1 MKNVQFGW
9 SQIGKVVPSF
19 IGQILA
25 IGGTIMTA
33 LAAIQTLYPLVITDH
48 IIAETGK
55 VIALVGILAPFFGVK
70 KDAPVADDKQG

>member
-1 MKNVQFGW
+1 MKNVQFGF
-9 SQIGKVVPSF
+9 SQLKNVVPSF
-19 IGQILA
+19 VGHILA

-33 LAAIQTLYPLVITDH
+33 LAAIQTLYPNLITDH

-70 KDAPVADDKQG
+70 KETTPNEQG

>member
-1 MKNVQFGW
+1 MKNVQFGF
-9 SQIGKVVPSF
+9 SQLKNVVPSF
-19 IGQILA
+19 VGHILA

-33 LAAIQTLYPLVITDH
+33 LAAIQTLYPNLITDH